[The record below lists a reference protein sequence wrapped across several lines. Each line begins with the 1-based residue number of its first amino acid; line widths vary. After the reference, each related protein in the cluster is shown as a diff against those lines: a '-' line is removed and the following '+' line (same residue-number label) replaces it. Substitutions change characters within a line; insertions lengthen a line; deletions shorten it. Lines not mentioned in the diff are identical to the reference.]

1 MSGAV
6 VYRGTPPTMSRL
18 TRRSFLAAAGAV
30 AASPALGATRQK
42 SKAVPGDPRS
52 GVDVVIV
59 GAGAAGI
66 AAARRIM
73 AAGRKCVVL
82 EASATVGGRCLTDT
96 ALFGVP
102 YDRGARAFHTPE
114 TNPVARLALQNRFD
128 IYPAPPGQRMR
139 ITRRYARESETED
152 MLAAMVRANSAIA
165 DAARKSDIA
174 TAQALPKDLGEWR
187 STIEFML
194 GPYFCGKDVS
204 ETSALDLARA
214 AERDVQAYCR
224 QGLGAVVAKL
234 AADVPVR
241 LSTPATR
248 IGWGGRLVEVETA
261 QGTID
266 ARAAIVTAST
276 NVLAAGKVRFAPD
289 LPKRQLDAIERLKL
303 GSYDHVTLELAGNP
317 LGLRTDEFVF
327 EKSSSQRTA
336 ALLANM
342 SGSTLCTV
350 DVGGRFGRELAAKGA
365 KEMVAFALDWL
376 DNLYGAGL
384 KRAAG
389 RSHATNWN
397 AEPWVLGAMSAAAPG
412 GQIARRTLME
422 PMNNRVWFAGEAV
435 HERLWG
441 TVGGAWESG
450 DRAAVAALRVIAPT
464 PEQKQQKQQKQP
476 KQQPRQQPKP
486 RQG

>member
-1 MSGAV
+1 
-6 VYRGTPPTMSRL
+6 MSRL

-30 AASPALGATRQK
+30 AASPALGATQQK
-42 SKAVPGDPRS
+42 SKAPTGDPRS
-52 GVDVVIV
+52 GFDVVIV

-66 AAARRIM
+66 AAARRII

-82 EASATVGGRCLTDT
+82 EASGVVGGRCATDT
-96 ALFGVP
+96 TLFGVP
-102 YDRGARAFHTPE
+102 YDRGAHALYTPE
-114 TNPVARLALQNRFD
+114 TNPVARLALQSRFD

-139 ITRRYARESETED
+139 ITRRYARESEMED
-152 MLAAMVRANSAIA
+152 MLSAMVRANAALA
-165 DAARKSDIA
+165 DASRKVDIA
-174 TAQALPKDLGEWR
+174 AAQALPKDLGEWR
-187 STIEFML
+187 STAEFMM
-194 GPYFCGKDVS
+194 GPYFCGKDLPEVS
-204 ETSALDLARA
+204 AADLSRA

-224 QGLGAVVAKL
+224 QGLGAVVTRL
-234 AADVPVR
+234 AADLPVR

-248 IGWGGRLVEVETA
+248 INWGGRGVEVETA

-276 NVLAAGKVRFAPD
+276 NVLAAGKLRFTPD

-317 LGLRTDEFVF
+317 LGLRSDELVF
-327 EKSSSQRTA
+327 EKSSGARTA

-350 DVGGRFGRELAAKGA
+350 DIGGKFGRDLAAKGA
-365 KEMVAFALDWL
+365 KDMVAFALDWL

-397 AEPWVLGAMSAAAPG
+397 QEPWVLGAMSAASPG
-412 GQIARRTLME
+412 GQFARRSLME
-422 PMNNRVWFAGEAV
+422 SINNRVWFAGEAV

-450 DRAAVAALRVIAPT
+450 DRAAIAALRVIAPPA
-464 PEQKQQKQQKQP
+464 PEPKQPQP
-476 KQQPRQQPKP
+476 KQPR
-486 RQG
+486 R

>member
-1 MSGAV
+1 M
-6 VYRGTPPTMSRL
+6 
-18 TRRSFLAAAGAV
+18 
-30 AASPALGATRQK
+30 
-42 SKAVPGDPRS
+42 
-52 GVDVVIV
+52 
-59 GAGAAGI
+59 
-66 AAARRIM
+66 
-73 AAGRKCVVL
+73 VL
-82 EASATVGGRCLTDT
+82 EASGTVGGRCLTDT

-114 TNPVARLALQNRFD
+114 TNPVARLALQSGFD

-187 STIEFML
+187 STVEFML
-194 GPYFCGKDVS
+194 GPYLCGKDVS
-204 ETSALDLARA
+204 EMSAADFARA

-234 AADVPVR
+234 AAVVPVR

-248 IGWGGRLVEVETA
+248 VTWGGRAGVEVETA

-276 NVLAAGKVRFAPD
+276 NVLAAGKLRFVPD

-327 EKSSSQRTA
+327 EKSSSRRTA

-376 DNLYGAGL
+376 DNLYGSGL

-397 AEPWVLGAMSAAAPG
+397 EEPWVLGAMSAAAPG
-412 GQIARRTLME
+412 GQFARRTLME
-422 PMNNRVWFAGEAV
+422 GMNNRLWFAGEAV

-441 TVGGAWESG
+441 TIGGAWESG
-450 DRAAVAALRVIAPT
+450 DRAALAALRVIAPPP
-464 PEQKQQKQQKQP
+464 PEPKQKQP
-476 KQQPRQQPKP
+476 KQQPKQQRP
-486 RQG
+486 G

>member
-1 MSGAV
+1 
-6 VYRGTPPTMSRL
+6 MSRL

-30 AASPALGATRQK
+30 AAGPAVAATQQK
-42 SKAVPGDPRS
+42 SKAPTGEPRS
-52 GVDVVIV
+52 GLDVVII
-59 GAGAAGI
+59 GAGVAGI
-66 AAARRIM
+66 AAARRIV

-82 EASATVGGRCLTDT
+82 EASGTVGGRCITDT

-102 YDRGARAFHTPE
+102 YDRGARTFHTPE
-114 TNPVARLALQNRFD
+114 TNPVARLALQSRFD

-139 ITRRYARESETED
+139 ITRRYARESEMED
-152 MLAAMVRANSAIA
+152 MLSAMVRANAALA
-165 DAARKSDIA
+165 DASRKTDVA
-174 TAQALPKDLGEWR
+174 AAAALPKDLGEWR
-187 STIEFML
+187 ATVEFMM
-194 GPYFCGKDVS
+194 GPYFCGKDLTEVS
-204 ETSALDLARA
+204 AADLSRA

-224 QGLGAVVAKL
+224 QGLGAVVTRL
-234 AADVPVR
+234 AADLPVR

-248 IGWGGRLVEVETA
+248 INWGGRGVEVETA

-276 NVLAAGKVRFAPD
+276 NVLVAGKLRFTPD
-289 LPKRQLDAIERLKL
+289 LPKRQLDAIERLRL

-317 LGLRTDEFVF
+317 LGLRSDELVF
-327 EKSSSQRTA
+327 EKSSGPRTA

-350 DVGGRFGRELAAKGA
+350 DIGGKFGRDLAAKGA
-365 KEMVAFALDWL
+365 KDMVAFALDWL
-376 DNLYGAGL
+376 DNLYGSGL

-397 AEPWVLGAMSAAAPG
+397 QEPWVLGAMSAASPG
-412 GQIARRTLME
+412 GQFGRRSLME
-422 PMNNRVWFAGEAV
+422 SINNRIWFAGEAV

-450 DRAAVAALRVIAPT
+450 DRAAVAALRVIAPPA
-464 PEQKQQKQQKQP
+464 PEPKQKQP
-476 KQQPRQQPKP
+476 QPKQPR
-486 RQG
+486 R

>member
-1 MSGAV
+1 MSSTIV
-6 VYRGTPPTMSRL
+6 PGTSLAMPKL
-18 TRRSFLAAAGAV
+18 TRRSFLAAAGV
-30 AASPALGATRQK
+30 AAATPALGAVQQK
-42 SKAVPGDPRS
+42 SKAGEPRS

-59 GAGAAGI
+59 GAGVAGI
-66 AAARRIM
+66 AAARRVV

-82 EASATVGGRCLTDT
+82 EASGVVGGRCITDT

-102 YDRGARAFHTPE
+102 YDRGARALHTPE
-114 TNPVARLALQNRFD
+114 SNPVVRLATQSGFD

-139 ITRRYARESETED
+139 IARRYARESEMED
-152 MLAAMVRANSAIA
+152 MLAAMVRANGAIA
-165 DAARKSDIA
+165 EVARKSDVA

-204 ETSALDLARA
+204 ETSAADLARA

-234 AADVPVR
+234 AADLPVR

-248 IGWGGRLVEVETA
+248 INWSARAGVEVETP

-266 ARAAIVTAST
+266 ARAVIVTAST
-276 NVLAAGKVRFAPD
+276 NVLTAGKLRFTPD
-289 LPKRQLDAIERLKL
+289 LPKRLVDLIDRLKL

-317 LGLRTDEFVF
+317 LGLRTDELVF
-327 EKSSSQRTA
+327 ERSSSTRTA

-350 DVGGRFGRELAAKGA
+350 DVGGRFGRDLAAQGP

-376 DNLYGAGL
+376 DNLYGSGL

-412 GQIARRTLME
+412 AQFARRALMDSI
-422 PMNNRVWFAGEAV
+422 NNRIWFAGEAA

-441 TVGGAWESG
+441 TVAGAWESG
-450 DRAAVAALRVIAPT
+450 DRAATAALRVIAPPP
-464 PEQKQQKQQKQP
+464 PEPKQPP
-476 KQQPRQQPKP
+476 KQQRQQPKQP
-486 RQG
+486 RPG

>member
-1 MSGAV
+1 MSK
-6 VYRGTPPTMSRL
+6 L
-18 TRRSFLAAAGAV
+18 TRRSFLAAAGM
-30 AASPALGATRQK
+30 AAATPALGAIQQK
-42 SKAVPGDPRS
+42 SKAPAGEPRS

-59 GAGAAGI
+59 GAGVAGI
-66 AAARRIM
+66 AAARRVV

-82 EASATVGGRCLTDT
+82 EASGVVGGRCITDT

-102 YDRGARAFHTPE
+102 YDRGARALHTPE
-114 TNPVARLALQNRFD
+114 TNPVVRLATQNGFD

-139 ITRRYARESETED
+139 ITRRYARESEMED
-152 MLAAMVRANSAIA
+152 MLAAMVRANGAIA
-165 DAARKSDIA
+165 DVARKADVA

-204 ETSALDLARA
+204 EMSAADLARA

-234 AADVPVR
+234 AADLPVR

-248 IGWGGRLVEVETA
+248 IGWGGRAGVEVTTA

-266 ARAAIVTAST
+266 ARAVIVTAST
-276 NVLAAGKVRFAPD
+276 SVLTAGKLRFTPD
-289 LPKRQLDAIERLKL
+289 LPKRLVDLIDRLKL

-317 LGLRTDEFVF
+317 LGLRTDELVF
-327 EKSSSQRTA
+327 ERSSSARTA

-350 DVGGRFGRELAAKGA
+350 DVGGRFGRDLAAKGP

-376 DNLYGAGL
+376 DNLYGSDL

-412 GQIARRTLME
+412 AQFARRALTE
-422 PMNNRVWFAGEAV
+422 SINNRIWLAGEAV

-441 TVGGAWESG
+441 TVAGAWESG
-450 DRAAVAALRVIAPT
+450 DRAAVAALRVIAP
-464 PEQKQQKQQKQP
+464 PAPAPKQP
-476 KQQPRQQPKP
+476 SKQKPKP
-486 RQG
+486 RPR